1 MRIFGGERISQL
13 METLKV
19 PEDQPLEAGMVSK
32 AIETAQSK
40 VESFH
45 FDQRKSVVEYDDVM
59 NKQRHIFYKRRQQ
72 ILDEAEDKKGL
83 TTFIDDILKQEV
95 ESLSSL
101 YAADGID
108 TKDSDRLVKDFQA
121 ILPLHPTSADNLEK
135 KIANK
140 DTKDVDKMLQD
151 IVSEARKQQNK
162 SLGEGPL
169 KQAEKF
175 VSLSTYDELWMR
187 HLDNVEGLRDGI
199 SLRGYAQ
206 KDPVVEYKK
215 EAYALFETLLGR
227 IDDLIA
233 RRIFRV
239 QIATRR
245 QPVTD
250 MVTNKNGQKQEEKK
264 TPSKKGLK
272 KESKEK
278 LGRNDP
284 CWCGSGKK
292 WKKCHYPQLP
302 Q

>member
-1 MRIFGGERISQL
+1 
-13 METLKV
+13 
-19 PEDQPLEAGMVSK
+19 
-32 AIETAQSK
+32 
-40 VESFH
+40 
-45 FDQRKSVVEYDDVM
+45 
-59 NKQRHIFYKRRQQ
+59 
-72 ILDEAEDKKGL
+72 
-83 TTFIDDILKQEV
+83 
-95 ESLSSL
+95 
-101 YAADGID
+101 
-108 TKDSDRLVKDFQA
+108 
-121 ILPLHPTSADNLEK
+121 
-135 KIANK
+135 
-140 DTKDVDKMLQD
+140 
-151 IVSEARKQQNK
+151 
-162 SLGEGPL
+162 
-169 KQAEKF
+169 
-175 VSLSTYDELWMR
+175 
-187 HLDNVEGLRDGI
+187 
-199 SLRGYAQ
+199 LRGYAQ

-264 TPSKKGLK
+264 VPSKKGLK

>member
-1 MRIFGGERISQL
+1 LFL
-13 METLKV
+13 KPET
-19 PEDQPLEAGMVSK
+19 
-32 AIETAQSK
+32 T
-40 VESFH
+40 
-45 FDQRKSVVEYDDVM
+45 
-59 NKQRHIFYKRRQQ
+59 NK
-72 ILDEAEDKKGL
+72 
-83 TTFIDDILKQEV
+83 T
-95 ESLSSL
+95 
-101 YAADGID
+101 
-108 TKDSDRLVKDFQA
+108 
-121 ILPLHPTSADNLEK
+121 
-135 KIANK
+135 
-140 DTKDVDKMLQD
+140 
-151 IVSEARKQQNK
+151 
-162 SLGEGPL
+162 LGEDHL

-264 TPSKKGLK
+264 VPSKKDLK
-272 KESKEK
+272 RKQRKTRS
-278 LGRNDP
+278 
-284 CWCGSGKK
+284 
-292 WKKCHYPQLP
+292 Q
-302 Q
+302 